1 MKDLQK
7 IFIEIQDSLI
17 PTLDTYEQA
26 IYHYIFRHTYLIG
39 EESTLFS
46 TKRASIGLG
55 SGVAGTPPSESQKSK
70 KLRSLESK
78 GAIKILERSHRGIL
92 VAVVLP
98 QEIENLIETEEKF
111 QDIDIENLDFYK
123 NRNLLSA
130 ILEREDFRCF
140 YTGKKISTDN
150 CYLDHVIPQS
160 LGGDNSFKNIV
171 ASSYDANS
179 MKNDLPVDDFTR
191 KLYKEDLLSLS
202 EFNELKQKVKDLQD
216 GKMTPKLQTIIDITS
231 S

>member
-92 VAVVLP
+92 VKT
-98 QEIENLIETEEKF
+98 EIFYQPFWNEKIF
-111 QDIDIENLDFYK
+111 AAFTQ
-123 NRNLLSA
+123 
-130 ILEREDFRCF
+130 
-140 YTGKKISTDN
+140 GKK
-150 CYLDHVIPQS
+150 YQ
-160 LGGDNSFKNIV
+160 
-171 ASSYDANS
+171 
-179 MKNDLPVDDFTR
+179 R
-191 KLYKEDLLSLS
+191 
-202 EFNELKQKVKDLQD
+202 
-216 GKMTPKLQTIIDITS
+216 TIAIWIM
-231 S
+231 